1 MSLCVAV
8 LCFLFPVPP
17 HPHPHPFFIISSCK
31 GAKQVFGAVIKTIL
45 DLKKKH
51 WSVLQNLQEMLNE
64 EAGSQPNQ

>member
-17 HPHPHPFFIISSCK
+17 HPHPFFIISSCN

-45 DLKKKH
+45 DKKKH

>member
-17 HPHPHPFFIISSCK
+17 LPPFFIISSCN

-45 DLKKKH
+45 DKKKP
-51 WSVLQNLQEMLNE
+51 LICPPEP
-64 EAGSQPNQ
+64 AGDA

>member
-8 LCFLFPVPP
+8 LCFLFPVP
-17 HPHPHPFFIISSCK
+17 PHPHPFFIISSCK

-64 EAGSQPNQ
+64 EVGSQPNQ

>member
-8 LCFLFPVPP
+8 LCFLFPVP
-17 HPHPHPFFIISSCK
+17 PHPHPFFIISSCK

-45 DLKKKH
+45 DFKKKH